1 MRFIRIA
8 LISVFL
14 VAFAA
19 GAMAQGGF
27 PLSFDNRLRVE
38 YDDNIRQTD
47 EDKDG
52 SMKIINQLMI
62 QGDMDMENTY
72 ISLRY
77 IPSYQY
83 WAERSE
89 RRNDINHSLD
99 VILNQDFTPRLSLSV
114 QDRLRYSQYPELR
127 STDEADLVIR
137 EDNTYLYNKL
147 TGAIA
152 YRMGSLWRVRVN
164 AGHEFI
170 EYRRD
175 PVSAS
180 REDYVKYIGG
190 FDLERSLGANTSIAG
205 QLRYSQIDYDRDAPE
220 VVQNE
225 AVIDRGRG
233 DRSSDQIQVG
243 AFLQQVFNPG
253 LIGSLRG
260 GYTYRDYKE
269 AYIDSE
275 DGPYVDVSATYL
287 PTPQTRLT
295 VGGNHQIYDAD
306 VYPYVGQTRTS
317 FYGSIGQDLT
327 SKLDLFLSATY
338 IMGDYDADEVVK
350 TVVREQGEDMGGDDE
365 SGQLSARLRYNF
377 YRDNYLE
384 LGYQLTDVSSDI
396 RRDYTRNRY
405 WVGWQTRL

>member
-1 MRFIRIA
+1 MKLVRTV
-8 LISVFL
+8 LITVFL

-19 GAMAQGGF
+19 STMARDGF

-38 YDDNIRQTD
+38 YDDNIRQTE

-52 SMKIINQLMI
+52 SMKIINQLQI
-62 QGDMDMENTY
+62 TGDMDMENTY
-72 ISLRY
+72 ISLTY

-89 RRNDINHSLD
+89 RRNDLNHSLD
-99 VILNQDFTPRLSLSV
+99 LMINQDFTPRLSLSI

-152 YRMGSLWRVRVN
+152 YRMGSLWRVRAN

-175 PVSAS
+175 PLSRS
-180 REDYVKYIGG
+180 REDYDKYIGG
-190 FDLERSLGANTSIAG
+190 LDLERALGQNTSIAG
-205 QLRYSQIDYDRDAPE
+205 QIRYSALDYDRDPPE
-220 VVQNE
+220 VVEGDQ
-225 AVIDRGRG
+225 VVDRGRG

-243 AFLQQVFNPG
+243 ALVHQVFNPS
-253 LIGSLRG
+253 LIGNLRG

-269 AYIDSE
+269 AYKNSE

-287 PTPQTRLT
+287 PTPQTRFT

-306 VYPYVGQTRTS
+306 VYPFVGQTRS
-317 FYGSIGQDLT
+317 SIYGTLGQDVT
-327 SKLDLFLSATY
+327 SKLDLVLSATY
-338 IMGDYDADEVVK
+338 IRGKYDADEVVR
-350 TVVREQGEDMGGDDE
+350 TIVREEGEDIGGDDK

-377 YRDNYLE
+377 FRDNYLE